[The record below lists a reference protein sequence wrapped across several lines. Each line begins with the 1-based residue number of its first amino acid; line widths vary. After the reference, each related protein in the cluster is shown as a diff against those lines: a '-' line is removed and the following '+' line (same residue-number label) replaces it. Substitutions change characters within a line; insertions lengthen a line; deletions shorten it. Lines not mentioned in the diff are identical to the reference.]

1 MKTDQLLDLLAAD
14 TRVIAPNAA
23 ARRLALAVLAGL
35 PISAAIVAWDY
46 GFRHDL
52 AQVAQ
57 VPMFWV
63 KLLFPLVLAVA
74 AFVGAQRLARPGVPA
89 GRPVALGVA
98 LPVLAVWTLALVAWW
113 LALAAERPALLWGQT
128 WRSCAFSIGFIALPV
143 LVSSMLALKT
153 LAPTR
158 PAWAGAAAG
167 ALAGGAGAAIYA
179 LHCPELTAPF
189 LAVWY
194 VLGMALPTA
203 AGAAIGSRWLRW

>member
-14 TRVIAPNAA
+14 TRVVPPNAA
-23 ARRLALAVLAGL
+23 TRRLALAVLVGL
-35 PISAAIVAWDY
+35 PLSLAIVALDY
-46 GFRHDL
+46 GIRGDL

-63 KLLFPLVLAVA
+63 KLLFPLLLAVA
-74 AFVGAQRLARPGVPA
+74 AFVGTQRLARPGVKA

-98 LPVLAVWTLALVAWW
+98 LPVLAVWVLALVAWW
-113 LALAAERPALLWGQT
+113 LAPAAERPALLWGQT
-128 WRSCAFSIGFIALPV
+128 WRSCAFSIGLIALPV
-143 LVSSMLALKT
+143 LVSAMLALKT

-167 ALAGGAGAAIYA
+167 ALAGGAGAAVYA

-203 AGAAIGSRWLRW
+203 VGAAIGVRWLRW

>member
-14 TRVIAPNAA
+14 TRVVAPNAA
-23 ARRLALAVLAGL
+23 ARRLALAVLVGL
-35 PISAAIVAWDY
+35 PVSVAIVAWDY

-52 AQVAQ
+52 AQVARA
-57 VPMFWV
+57 PMFWV
-63 KLLFPLVLAVA
+63 KLLFPLLLAMA

-89 GRPVALGVA
+89 GRPVALGLA

-113 LALAAERPALLWGQT
+113 LAPAVERPALLWGQT

-158 PAWAGAAAG
+158 PGWAGAAAG
-167 ALAGGAGAAIYA
+167 ALAGGAGAAVYA

-194 VLGMALPTA
+194 VLGMALPTVV
-203 AGAAIGSRWLRW
+203 GALVGIRCLRW